1 MGIHT
6 IISTVT
12 GAAQVELINAAVAQ
26 GVKRFAPAE
35 FEGTPG
41 SRDPTDPL
49 DRGKKT
55 VRDWLDHYRHQI
67 QSTIFTCGVLYE
79 RFAPGGLHGMRIGLN
94 IDYGHEGDY
103 IINVR
108 NLKANAPIY
117 DANGNA
123 VKLCLTA
130 AQDVAMMVVRAL
142 DMKTWPKEQ
151 SVVGEKMTVQDLL
164 QTVARVRGMLLCLVS
179 LVSQTHTFTG
189 RSTLHPESQTPSTPQ
204 LAQELIAATD
214 TCDEPREIRVRE
226 LIATVN
232 RRYVYSR
239 PDRTH
244 NPIRFEQW
252 LSHHWSQHPV
262 DD

>member
-1 MGIHT
+1 VDYESQNSLQHAVMGVHT

-26 GVKRFAPAE
+26 GVRRFAPAE
-35 FEGTPG
+35 FEGSPG

-55 VRDWLDHYRHQI
+55 VRDWLDHYRNQI

-94 IDYGHEGDY
+94 IDYGYEGDF

-117 DANGNA
+117 DASGNA

-142 DMKTWPKEQ
+142 DMKSWPKEQ
-151 SVVGEKMTVQDLL
+151 SVVGEKMTMQDLL
-164 QTVARVRGMLLCLVS
+164 QTVARVRGMS
-179 LVSQTHTFTG
+179 LS
-189 RSTLHPESQTPSTPQ
+189 
-204 LAQELIAATD
+204 LIF
-214 TCDEPREIRVRE
+214 I
-226 LIATVN
+226 
-232 RRYVYSR
+232 
-239 PDRTH
+239 
-244 NPIRFEQW
+244 
-252 LSHHWSQHPV
+252 LS
-262 DD
+262 